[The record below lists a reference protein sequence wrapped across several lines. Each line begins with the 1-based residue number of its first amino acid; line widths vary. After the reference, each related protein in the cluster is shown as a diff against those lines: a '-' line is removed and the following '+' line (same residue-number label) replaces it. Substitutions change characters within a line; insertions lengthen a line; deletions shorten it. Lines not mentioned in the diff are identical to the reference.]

1 MKSTYI
7 LYICTTLLLLAG
19 CKKVNDSLENR
30 NIYAG
35 RVLIA
40 DTINNN
46 TSLTLPSG
54 GVDVYVYRQNDNYY
68 LYKKTTDARGFF
80 TMDFLKAG
88 ENYRITTTATLSDIP
103 YTADTTFFVKEG
115 ERTYY
120 LNMIGDS
127 VRLTLYPN
135 TGNNCLL
142 RIDSRDSL
150 GGILPKAS
158 VSIFS
163 SSILFAN
170 GNADYANYKGE
181 TDATGRVNFAIP
193 APGKYYILVQKSIDT
208 VKWVSRD
215 SVTLSKGKLSPLTM
229 QLRK

>member
-1 MKSTYI
+1 MKSNHI

-46 TSLTLPSG
+46 TSLALPSG
-54 GVDVYVYRQNDNYY
+54 GIDVYVYRQNDNYY

-88 ENYRITTTATLSDIP
+88 EKYRITASATLNELP
-103 YTADTTFFVKEG
+103 YAGDTSFLTKEG

-127 VRLTLYPN
+127 VHLTLYPN

-142 RIDSRDSL
+142 RIDTRDSL
-150 GGILPKAS
+150 GGILPKTE
-158 VSIFS
+158 VSIYS
-163 SSILFAN
+163 SAILFAN
-170 GNADYANYKGE
+170 GNKTYANYSAD
-181 TDATGRVNFAIP
+181 TDPSGRVNFTIP
-193 APGKYYILVQKSIDT
+193 TPGKYYILAQKSIDT
-208 VKWVSRD
+208 VKWVCRD
-215 SVTLSKGKLSPLTM
+215 SVILSKGKLNSVTM